1 MSNDLILYGA
11 SNPCPLK
18 ILSAL
23 ERGDRGWRILGFLD
37 DEMSAQGRRESFG
50 YPILGGRDALS
61 NDDLPSAAFMNNVF
75 GSMKSRR
82 LVGEMLLEHG
92 CRLVELIWPDTDLSL
107 VRLGEAVIIEQHV
120 AIDAFTRVGGHS
132 CLKRAASIGHETTL
146 GDYVF
151 VGPGATIC
159 GRVAIE
165 DGVYIGAGSVV
176 RDGVTIGEG
185 TIVGAGAVVT
195 KDLPAGVVVTGNP
208 ARIRS
213 T

>member
-23 ERGDRGWRILGFLD
+23 ERGGRGWNVLGFLD
-37 DEMSAQGRRESFG
+37 DEMSAQGRTDSFG

-61 NDDLPSAAFMNNVF
+61 NRDFPSAAFVNNVF
-75 GSMKSRR
+75 GSMKARR
-82 LVGEMLLEHG
+82 LVGEILSEHG
-92 CRLVELIWPDTDLSL
+92 CRLVELIWPETDLSL
-107 VRLGEAVIIEQHV
+107 VRLREAVIIEQHV
-120 AIDAFTRVGGHS
+120 AIDAFTRIGSHC
-132 CLKRAASIGHETTL
+132 CLKRAASIGHETSL

-151 VGPGATIC
+151 VGPGATVC
-159 GRVAIE
+159 GRVTIE
-165 DGVYIGAGSVV
+165 DGVYLGAGSVV

-195 KDLPAGVVVTGNP
+195 KDLPCGVVVTGNP
-208 ARIRS
+208 ARMRS
-213 T
+213 